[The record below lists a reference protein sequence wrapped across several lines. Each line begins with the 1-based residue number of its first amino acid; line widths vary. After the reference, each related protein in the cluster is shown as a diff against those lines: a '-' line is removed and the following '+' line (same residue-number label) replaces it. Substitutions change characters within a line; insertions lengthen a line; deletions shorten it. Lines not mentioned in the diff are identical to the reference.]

1 MAKKNLSQP
10 NLTPEPKA
18 KYDYGLTES
27 QLRVLSNIADAVD
40 GLASTMTYEQP
51 GGGNTNPERQVFAD
65 MAQGIWGA
73 ISRLSGDIERQKLG
87 GVLDS
92 NKR

>member
-10 NLTPEPKA
+10 NPTPEPKA
-18 KYDYGLTES
+18 TYEYGLTES
-27 QLRVLSNIADAVD
+27 QLRVLSNIGDAVD
-40 GLASTMTYEQP
+40 GLASSMNYEQS

-73 ISRLSGDIERQKLG
+73 VVRLSGDIERQKLG
-87 GVLDS
+87 GGQ
-92 NKR
+92 